1 MAAPANERGRPKV
14 RFFDWLINEINSGR
28 YKESVA
34 WTDDTHTTF
43 RIPWKHNSRKNL
55 VASDYKIF
63 QAWAM
68 VSGKYNEGVLNPAR
82 WKTNFRCAL
91 NSTKRFEEVESEYP
105 DYHVY
110 RIIPCSRNSTP
121 PVNPPADTISGSNQ
135 EVDQLHMSPC
145 SDGSPALHQSTTQQE
160 IDDIFKSLSLEN
172 PCPDVLQWVLQQADI
187 DEVSQVSWAPVP
199 EHPLAGEVAHTIPC
213 IDQNS
218 CLPLVPGVV
227 SEPLANNGCKVA
239 DGWLAARPPNVNS
252 QPIAVHP
259 LQLPQQ
265 NTPPGIN
272 QANHVGEALYDN
284 NFIEH
289 VFLNE
294 EPQGNGVMSNLLRND
309 CHLFPSQQAMVEQK
323 TFALPVA
330 PSPLEQPPLHAAPLQ
345 NNAGCAPLNLD
356 VSIYYRG
363 KLLHEAGVEFN
374 SCMFTYNP
382 YYEIGGNP
390 QIQHVLFPNPEILPD
405 QKQVNH
411 TLTLLKNAGLL
422 LYQKNNKICAWRIG
436 RCKVFWAFS
445 KELDHTAPRPPPR
458 LLGRE
463 EETDIFNYE
472 RFCQELRA
480 FRDGQRCSSPDYT
493 IYLCFGQSFASDKP
507 KESKLILVKLVPMV
521 CKQWHED
528 LQRQGFSSLN
538 SENLSLQLSNSLYD
552 MIEQLTTMMEM
563 D

>member
-1 MAAPANERGRPKV
+1 MAAPANERGRQKV

-43 RIPWKHNSRKNL
+43 RILWKHNSRKNL

-68 VSGKYNEGVLNPAR
+68 VSGKYNEGEPNPAK

-110 RIIPCSRNSTP
+110 RIIPRSRNSTS
-121 PVNPPADTISGSNQ
+121 PVNPPADTINGSNH

-145 SDGSPALHQSTTQQE
+145 SEGSPALHQSTPQQE
-160 IDDIFKSLSLEN
+160 IDDVFKSLSLEN
-172 PCPDVLQWVLQQADI
+172 TCQDVLQWVLQQAGM

-199 EHPLAGEVAHTIPC
+199 EHPL
-213 IDQNS
+213 
-218 CLPLVPGVV
+218 
-227 SEPLANNGCKVA
+227 
-239 DGWLAARPPNVNS
+239 
-252 QPIAVHP
+252 
-259 LQLPQQ
+259 
-265 NTPPGIN
+265 
-272 QANHVGEALYDN
+272 GEALYNN

-294 EPQGNGVMSNLLRND
+294 EPQGNGVMNNLSRND
-309 CHLFPSQQAMVEQK
+309 CHLFPNQQAMVEQN
-323 TFALPVA
+323 TFAPPIA

-445 KELDHTAPRPPPR
+445 KELEHTAPRPPLR

-528 LQRQGFSSLN
+528 LQRQGYSSLN
-538 SENLSLQLSNSLYD
+538 SENLSLQLSNSLFE